1 MIKKIAILLLTAL
14 ACLCF
19 LVACNNNTEEEP
31 QASFYTVKFNDL
43 ENYVCDVSA
52 ASSVGIKKE
61 KASKQDR
68 NAKSTDNSFVS
79 HLSGLFGSITANAEE
94 DTYINSFVMQSDE
107 GKVENVVFKR
117 IVTENA
123 DSTLQGE
130 RVIRPRKDS
139 GYKYIEFDVEKD
151 FTYTV
156 SDDQGRAIVQD
167 FTDNCDKDLNPTIGY
182 AKVEVGNMGHSYIVR
197 YSGIGREEVLTQE
210 DMECEVQKCYTMG
223 NFTFVTFV
231 PQGYA
236 NFPQWSYGSS
246 HFEKL
251 FPLNNGNSNYNIP
264 TEVNFANKTDFVSCG
279 LKQQFGVQSDGLLY
293 RCGGGEEDLASI
305 YNYDSRSYEH
315 LVCNY
320 PSQAYVI
327 DNNSGCIYKLNVNFD
342 YVNEGLVCIA
352 GIVYDMRVNEDKTL
366 EFTPVI
372 KNKTLTIKNFFK
384 DKYGNIYIYNDIL
397 NAKDEQ
403 NNVLYYTENQY
414 VVTSNGDV
422 LYLDLTDNNATVDVM
437 NEIFE
442 RKKFIATEDCD
453 IFAAANKNEYTIC
466 NINYIKDGYLYIEN
480 CLTRLNVNSLEF
492 EYAPDLYDD
501 SAFLSAQRKGKK
513 ISAFIWTKYTDTN
526 NTLYYCEDI
535 WAVDKLYKL
544 EESDTGYKMILN
556 EEVLLKIDDYISDI
570 TYDYTHNK
578 IIWYQKVSINGSDTY
593 CIAYNENGIPHA
605 VLRDSYTAE
614 DVDSVILQPI
624 NR

>member
-1 MIKKIAILLLTAL
+1 MMKKIATLLLTAL
-14 ACLCF
+14 ACLC
-19 LVACNNNTEEEP
+19 LLGACNNNTEEEP

-61 KASKQDR
+61 KVSKQDR

-79 HLSGLFGSITANAEE
+79 LLSGLFGSITANAEE

-107 GKVENVVFKR
+107 GKVENVVFKK
-117 IVTENA
+117 IVTENT
-123 DSTLQGE
+123 DSVLQGE
-130 RVIRPRKDS
+130 RVIRPQKDS

-151 FTYTV
+151 FTYTI
-156 SDDQGRAIVQD
+156 SDDQGRVIVQD

-231 PQGYA
+231 PKGYA

-246 HFEKL
+246 HFGKL
-251 FPLNNGNSNYNIP
+251 FPYNNNGSGYDIP

-279 LKQQFGVQSDGLLY
+279 LKQRFGVQSDGLLY
-293 RCGGGEEDLASI
+293 RCGEEDLASI
-305 YNYDSRSYEH
+305 YDYDSRSYVS

-327 DNNSGCIYKLNVNFD
+327 DNNSGCIYKLNVNID

-372 KNKTLTIKNFFK
+372 KNKTLTVKNFFK

-422 LYLDLTDNNATVDVM
+422 IYLDLTDYNTTVDVM
-437 NEIFE
+437 NEKFE
-442 RKKFIATEDCD
+442 REKFVATEDCD
-453 IFAAANKNEYTIC
+453 IFATANKNEYTIC

-480 CLTRLNVNSLEF
+480 CLTRLNVNTLEF
-492 EYAPDLYDD
+492 EYAPSIYDD
-501 SAFLSAQRKGKK
+501 SAFLSTQRKGKK
-513 ISAFIWTKYTDTN
+513 ISAFIWTKHTDKN

-535 WAVDKLYKL
+535 WAVDKLYEL

-556 EEVLLKIDDYISDI
+556 EEVLLKIDDDISSI
-570 TYDYTHNK
+570 DYSYAHNT
-578 IIWYQKVSINGSDTY
+578 IIWYYKVTINGSDIY
-593 CIAYNENGIPHA
+593 CIAYNENGIPYA

-614 DVDSVILQPI
+614 EVDSVILQPI